1 MTQVLKKTA
10 ERLESEEAA
19 QLLGYQTKK
28 QSNEEIHW
36 SLAKQIVSLRKQLK
50 ELSDYN
56 LKLSQQMKPLSN
68 DQMDKDWEKIM
79 RQADVGKDVIE
90 NLPSEFKKQNYGRF
104 VAATLSGKI
113 LSCKDTLDELNE
125 ELNNI
130 DLDENYYVTKIGFK
144 TITEI

>member
-1 MTQVLKKTA
+1 MTQILKKTA
-10 ERLESEEAA
+10 EQLESEEVAR
-19 QLLGYQTKK
+19 LLGYQTKK

-36 SLAKQIVSLRKQLK
+36 SLAKQIVSLQKQLK

-56 LKLSQQMKPLSN
+56 LKLYQQTKPLSN
-68 DQMDKDWEKIM
+68 DQMDENWEKIM
-79 RQADVGKDVIE
+79 QQADVGKDVIE
-90 NLPSEFKKQNYGRF
+90 NLPSEFKKQNYGKF
-104 VAATLSGKI
+104 VAVTLSGKI
-113 LSCKDTLDELNE
+113 LLCEDTLDELNE